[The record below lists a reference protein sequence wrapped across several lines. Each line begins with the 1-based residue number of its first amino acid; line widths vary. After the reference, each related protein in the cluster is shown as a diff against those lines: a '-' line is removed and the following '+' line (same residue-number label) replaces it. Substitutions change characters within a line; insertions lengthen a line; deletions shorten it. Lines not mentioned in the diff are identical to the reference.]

1 MADLILVVEDE
12 TDIAET
18 VRYNLDQAG
27 FEVLVADDAET
38 ALTMLGQSVPGLIVL
53 DLMLPGMDG
62 IDLCK
67 ILKEQK
73 STRDIPICVLS
84 ARKNEID
91 RVLAFELGVDDYVEK
106 PFSPRE
112 LVLRVR
118 SILKRVQLAQAQ
130 VDERLDYGV
139 LVVDKSAYK
148 VFVEGQ
154 ACALTPIEFQ
164 LLVTLVEREGR
175 VQTREALLRAV
186 WGDGHVGSGR
196 MVDAHIRRMRGKLG
210 EAQHLIR
217 TVRGVGYCFRP

>member
-1 MADLILVVEDE
+1 MADLILIVEDE
-12 TDIAET
+12 IDIAET

-27 FEVLVADDAET
+27 FEVMAAGDAET
-38 ALTMLGQSVPGLIVL
+38 ALSMLSDSVPSLIVL

-67 ILKEQK
+67 IIKEK
-73 STRDIPICVLS
+73 KATRDIPICVLS

-130 VDERLDYGV
+130 VDERLDYGI

-154 ACALTPIEFQ
+154 VCALTPIEFQ
-164 LLVTLVEREGR
+164 LLVTLMDREGR
-175 VQTREALLRAV
+175 VQTREALLRVV

-217 TVRGVGYCFRP
+217 TVRGVGYCFRT